1 MEYVALRLF
10 IFCLFHL
17 CIQGNQVNTEV
28 LAQMIRYFDDK
39 LQPTFNNRPNQ
50 YSVVIRVPYQECTD
64 KFSLDTVFNSDKVK
78 KEFSNFKTKSPK
90 FYEVNKDS
98 VFAAPQRIL
107 LICLLHCCTFAV
119 DQTVNPT
126 TLMNIVNNFE
136 NQLFAMGQY
145 AVAFRVEKNKC
156 QDSNYG
162 GADLITE
169 QVKEKLRL
177 NQVYTVVHMDGNKLM
192 VCVKGIEAVTELNGD
207 TIINILTFDWHCLQE
222 KQQTH
227 L

>member
-90 FYEVNKDS
+90 VLRS
-98 VFAAPQRIL
+98 QQRL
-107 LICLLHCCTFAV
+107 GQSHCCKS
-119 DQTVNPT
+119 
-126 TLMNIVNNFE
+126 
-136 NQLFAMGQY
+136 
-145 AVAFRVEKNKC
+145 RVGSK
-156 QDSNYG
+156 
-162 GADLITE
+162 
-169 QVKEKLRL
+169 
-177 NQVYTVVHMDGNKLM
+177 
-192 VCVKGIEAVTELNGD
+192 
-207 TIINILTFDWHCLQE
+207 
-222 KQQTH
+222 
-227 L
+227 